1 MSLEKINIRTWVV
14 LLIMVAFAA
23 MRSMSQDLFGDLA
36 NFTSV
41 GAIALFGGVYF
52 KNKWQAAFLP
62 LMILVVSDLFI
73 NYAYFGR
80 LTLWYDGVAWVYL
93 SFLLIALVGQLVK
106 VVKPGSI
113 LLSAFA
119 AVLIHWI
126 VADIGVWLN
135 NPAFAQTPV
144 GFLQCLVAAIP
155 FEKNFLAGTM
165 LYSVV
170 MFGGFEMLKRAYHK
184 LSLVKS

>member
-52 KNKWQAAFLP
+52 KNRWQAVFLP
-62 LMILVVSDLFI
+62 LLILVLSDLFI
-73 NYAYFGR
+73 NYAYFGYF
-80 LTLWYDGVAWVYL
+80 TLWYSGVVWVYL
-93 SFLLIALVGQLVK
+93 SFLLIAMVGRLVK
-106 VVKPGSI
+106 DVKPGSI

-126 VADIGVWLN
+126 VADIGVWLA
-135 NPAFAQTPV
+135 NPEYAKTPA
-144 GFLQCLVAAIP
+144 GFMLCLIKAIP
-155 FEKNFLAGTM
+155 FEKNFLYGTM
-165 LYSVV
+165 AYSAVL
-170 MFGGFEMLKRAYHK
+170 FGGFEALKRVFPK
-184 LSLVKS
+184 LSLVRN